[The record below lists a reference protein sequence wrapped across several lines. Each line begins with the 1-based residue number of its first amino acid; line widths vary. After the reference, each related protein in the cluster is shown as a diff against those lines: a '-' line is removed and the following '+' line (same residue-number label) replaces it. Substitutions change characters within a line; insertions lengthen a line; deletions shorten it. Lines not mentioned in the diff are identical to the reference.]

1 MMVGEPMTIRPRR
14 FILQAIHPDYACPAF
29 ETMFETDR
37 LDELRALLGPD
48 AEDDADFQK
57 FYWLDPEDITAICE
71 RFDIR
76 FDAGGWQTTLRKYV
90 ASRDFPYLI
99 HAGYELPLMLD
110 GRKKF
115 ARIDQEYPPN
125 EHLYEDRFDH
135 YVAQGLLHKEVDVEP
150 FGERLGR
157 FDGLRTVYYTPKGE
171 EWRIQ
176 AWRLV
181 EKASKRGGWND
192 TLERLEGML
201 FGYEDW
207 QNDWWEEHRRKKG
220 HQYGSSLLYVAL
232 APFEMAAVEV
242 SGFRAL
248 PAVDRSI
255 TVISSSEDD
264 LTGEERQQ
272 LVADVDGSVVV
283 RFRVKTRA
291 FLGLVTTMRERSHR
305 LRSDQIK
312 DLNGLILEKIE
323 VV

>member
-37 LDELRALLGPD
+37 PDELRALLGPD
-48 AEDDADFQK
+48 AEDDADFAK
-57 FYWLDPEDITAICE
+57 FYWLEPGDLTAIRN
-71 RFDIR
+71 RFGVR
-76 FDAGGWQTTLRKYV
+76 FDASGWQTTLRKYTGL
-90 ASRDFPYLI
+90 RDVPYLV
-99 HAGYELPLMLD
+99 HTDYELPLMLD
-110 GRKKF
+110 GRKKL
-115 ARIDQEYPPN
+115 ARMSQEYPPHR
-125 EHLYEDRFDH
+125 HLYEDRFDH
-135 YVAQGLLHKEVDVEP
+135 YVARGLLHKEVDVEP

-171 EWRIQ
+171 EWRVR

-181 EKASKRGGWND
+181 EQASKKTGWNE

-207 QNDWWEEHRRKKG
+207 QSDWWAEHWRKKR
-220 HQYGSSLLYVAL
+220 HQFGSSLVYVGL
-232 APFEMAAVEV
+232 SPIEIAAVETA
-242 SGFRAL
+242 GFRSL
-248 PAVDRSI
+248 PVVDRSLM
-255 TVISSSEDD
+255 VVSSSEDD
-264 LTGEERQQ
+264 LTNEERRQ
-272 LVADVDGSVVV
+272 LTAAVHGAVVV

-291 FLGLVTTMRERSHR
+291 LLELVGTLRDRDHR

-323 VV
+323 IV